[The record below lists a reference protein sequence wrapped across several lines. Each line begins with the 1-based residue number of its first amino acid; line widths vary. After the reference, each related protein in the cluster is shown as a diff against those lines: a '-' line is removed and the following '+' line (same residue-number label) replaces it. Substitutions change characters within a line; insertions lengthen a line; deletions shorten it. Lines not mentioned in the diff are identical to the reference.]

1 MTNSAK
7 GLESAPTVP
16 PTLSTRMLKTRL
28 SITRHA
34 RELTAEHGFAGFTV
48 EELCARVG
56 VSRRTFFNYFA
67 TKLDAVFGHAE
78 DGIPADAIERF
89 MNARP
94 AGTVGISPTLLT
106 DLVSLALEQL
116 RLDDEEI
123 RGAQGFFAILHRE
136 PELLERMMKLG
147 PERQAEFTALVAKRE
162 GVEPTH
168 DGIALVL
175 HILQFAAM
183 RAIDRYLKSPEGP
196 TLGEEFLAVIEQAQ
210 LLLGQE
216 LTIPAQDLEPPLPR
230 SSRS

>member
-7 GLESAPTVP
+7 SLDDLPATP
-16 PTLSTRMLKTRL
+16 PTLSTRMQKTRL
-28 SITRHA
+28 SISRHA

-56 VSRRTFFNYFA
+56 ISRRTFFNYFG
-67 TKLDAVFGHAE
+67 TKLDAVFGHKE
-78 DGIPADAIERF
+78 DGIPADALERF

-94 AGTVGISPTLLT
+94 TGIVGISPTLMA
-106 DLVSLALEQL
+106 DLVALALEQL

-123 RGAQGFFAILHRE
+123 RGAHGFFTILHRE

-168 DGIALVL
+168 DGIAMVL
-175 HILQFAAM
+175 HTMHFAAM
-183 RAIDRYLKSPEGP
+183 RAIDRYLQSPEGP
-196 TLGEEFLAVIEQAQ
+196 TLGEEFLTVMEQAQ
-210 LLLGQE
+210 VLLGQE
-216 LTIPAQDLEPPLPR
+216 LTTATKAPDPA
-230 SSRS
+230 S

>member
-1 MTNSAK
+1 
-7 GLESAPTVP
+7 
-16 PTLSTRMLKTRL
+16 MLKTRL

-196 TLGEEFLAVIEQAQ
+196 TLGEEFLAVMEQAQ